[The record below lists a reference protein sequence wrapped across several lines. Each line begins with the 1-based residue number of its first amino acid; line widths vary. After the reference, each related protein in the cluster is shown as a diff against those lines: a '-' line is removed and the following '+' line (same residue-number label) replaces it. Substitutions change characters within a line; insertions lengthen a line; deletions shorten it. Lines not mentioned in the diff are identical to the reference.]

1 MGHTESIFCEIKLPV
16 NDYIWLPLEGFG
28 GCLVAL
34 SGLLQS
40 VDVNFPIIRR
50 LREKFDISQ
59 RCAGSKKL
67 KAQSQ

>member
-1 MGHTESIFCEIKLPV
+1 MGHTESILCEIKLPV
-16 NDYIWLPLEGFG
+16 NDYSWPPLEGFV

-40 VDVNFPIIRR
+40 VDVNFPILCR

-59 RCAGSKKL
+59 RCAESKKL
-67 KAQSQ
+67 KTQSQ